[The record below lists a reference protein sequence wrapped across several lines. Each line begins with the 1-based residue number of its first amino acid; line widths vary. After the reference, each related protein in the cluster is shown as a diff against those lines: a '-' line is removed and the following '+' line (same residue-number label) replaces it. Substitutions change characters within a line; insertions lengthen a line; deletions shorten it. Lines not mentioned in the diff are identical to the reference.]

1 MPQVRRLLRL
11 LKALQLGALVGALHE
26 QLAAARKQGS
36 LPSTASL
43 SSFSSGSFAPP
54 LALGSVPRRLPSQQA
69 ALLVLRRLRG
79 AVLLVEELLPALRRA
94 ASQLLAQLAHSFFM
108 PLCLTSLAVLARVQ
122 VLAGQLLLDSA
133 RAYNA
138 VAELVPLLPP
148 GASGGPLA
156 CTSCS
161 AGPGGAAEEVG
172 RLPQVLRCVWEAGLP
187 RVEGAP
193 FPPGASLR
201 EQAAAAAAAYGLGL
215 PQQRQQAADRGAP
228 RELPQRR
235 RPGQEQQQRQR
246 ASGRGRS
253 PAAGGVALLAVVE
266 DRGVPISRE
275 ALALAA
281 VAAVAAPVF
290 AEPAVPEVPVLQ
302 LPTAAPDAA
311 DPRLPAAV
319 AEAPTRAPAGA
330 APSSCTQ
337 PEPVQQE
344 RGELLLAE
352 EEDASA
358 WKASL
363 EPAEG
368 VAVAG
373 AAPGTAPAA
382 APLTEPGAGA
392 PMQQQPQ
399 QQRLGL
405 FWDVP
410 PARPTAAD
418 AASQPRPTLPA
429 AAAGAGSPAATLG
442 ARGAGAAAEVAA
454 AVRDQAPTYY
464 QASRGLG
471 ELQRGL
477 DRQKLESVHAGPA
490 PAPRP
495 GTEARLPPPLAAAAK
510 APAEAAAPEP
520 TAKLPGSAREPGGQ
534 PQLALVSIDAQAQKD
549 TAPAPATASAAA
561 PAQVFWF
568 SEAAAGGSTAVAVAP
583 DANASSTAGAPG
595 GQKAAPLLDTRRK
608 RKRPSAAAGAADAQ
622 QPAQPAKGW
631 EDWLSPIGGGGG
643 LGGASSSNNNGAGEA
658 ASLHRREGLLPATW
672 AQGRARSEMERTV
685 RTRRGDGGALARKS
699 ALVAAVAKDN
709 AAVLERLLAEEGG
722 ALAAAAWRGPA
733 DFTLLHLAAVTDSAG
748 AVAALARATGVPL
761 DSEML
766 YHGSNEVQT
775 FLEAQGITV
784 PLRDTSGSCGHRT
797 PLFLAALLAHEHAA
811 VALAEAGASFQVD
824 RHQFNS
830 NIFSALMRTGNSS
843 CAGMVLRRLLPFD
856 LAGFEQAALEAGGVP
871 ALGLGKAAYP
881 LSAWAAVAANGSLAV
896 EAAAVAGGGEAP
908 AVVTPQNLKMG
919 KWEGQ
924 APNDDTARC
933 MLVGLSTEQ
942 AAAARAP
949 EQAACLL
956 AGAGSGKT
964 RTIIARVLWLGS
976 DPASILALTFSRKAR
991 RELEERLRSA
1001 GCLGVSVSTF
1011 HALAFRLLRERG
1023 AGQLSVIADEEKLRA
1038 MMRDVLAWDRLRLVQ
1053 PMVCSWLFL
1062 DPGASWHDV
1071 AATAADRQPQ
1081 LYAQSLAAAT
1091 ELLEEAEHLSDLPLA
1106 AQLLAT
1112 PFPRLHPSL
1121 QLWTVCHLVMGLCR
1135 RFDPAFLKQLGN
1147 DARELWGASD
1157 STAGAALAWSDRFKQ
1172 AAGRLPPPPAS
1183 PGADTAGGAGE
1194 RGGEPDAAARLFARA
1209 AGELRAALAAARCIA
1224 LSDLLP
1230 LVLESLRSD
1239 EVARAEVQTRW
1250 CHLLVDEAQDCT
1262 AAQMELL
1269 ELMAGPDARV
1279 MLVGDPDQSI
1289 YGFLAAGG
1297 PAVFAD
1303 FRRRRAATEY
1313 RLLDN
1318 WRSTPP
1324 ICAFASALLRGN
1336 RRDVCK
1342 RLVAARR
1349 GAAAPVLVRRYETP
1363 GEEGAGVAALIARL
1377 RREQG
1382 VSLGDIA
1389 VLYRCLSHCEAEG
1402 GQPHAPVMAA
1412 LRAAGVPFVL
1422 AGRGALAEEQLVRAI
1437 APHVAAVANAS
1448 DDSSFHELLLQQ
1460 EEMAAAGALRL
1471 LRHQQLAARLAG
1483 RQASLLA
1490 CAQEVCA
1497 RWLSRR
1503 QQQRRAGREAEAE
1516 ASPTTRAKQGSPTS
1530 REAQLAAAAAPPT
1543 ADGGEEEDEEDGEEH
1558 GALALLLCLLQRL
1571 ERLRRE
1577 VADLD
1582 VPAALRVVL
1591 RAAGY
1596 LPCSAAANPDSQPPG
1611 EEQSPRSPLLE
1622 GPDAEEARLPPSL
1635 VALLERA
1642 RQHVAEQAAEGQP
1655 AERGAE
1661 ALQAFVASLAL
1672 DGPAADEPE
1681 PAAGACGAVTIG
1693 TIHGAKGL
1701 EWPVVILPLVC
1712 EGFLPTAFKPD
1723 RLAADAL
1730 SERGFFEARQALLE
1744 EERRLFHVAASRAR
1758 DRLIVSY
1765 VQPTRAAG
1773 ADGRA
1778 AASAGA
1784 RQGGRFAHRPEATEE
1799 ERALTCSGVLA
1810 AAIHALRREQPEV
1823 ICTEGVGEELPDSR
1837 FFWYDCREQPPSAAQ
1852 RAAQQVVPVGGVLQ
1866 PAGNCPLS
1874 QPECI
1879 RLAMQQ
1885 RQQQQQQK
1893 GCQRSVFDQ
1902 QRANIVVVDI

>member
-1 MPQVRRLLRL
+1 MQGGWAEAVAGISLGGLQGCLAAPDLWHDASLLEKLVYKNANQHASGHHMHRLLEVRRLLRL

-568 SEAAAGGSTAVAVAP
+568 SEAGAGLGHEPAPAPLAAVPAAAPAAARPAFTAVPASPPKPAFVALPPAAVAAPRPAFVAIPSAAPRPVRAAAGGSTAVAVAP

-643 LGGASSSNNNGAGEA
+643 LGGASSSNNNG
-658 ASLHRREGLLPATW
+658 
-672 AQGRARSEMERTV
+672 
-685 RTRRGDGGALARKS
+685 
-699 ALVAAVAKDN
+699 
-709 AAVLERLLAEEGG
+709 
-722 ALAAAAWRGPA
+722 
-733 DFTLLHLAAVTDSAG
+733 
-748 AVAALARATGVPL
+748 
-761 DSEML
+761 
-766 YHGSNEVQT
+766 
-775 FLEAQGITV
+775 
-784 PLRDTSGSCGHRT
+784 
-797 PLFLAALLAHEHAA
+797 
-811 VALAEAGASFQVD
+811 
-824 RHQFNS
+824 
-830 NIFSALMRTGNSS
+830 
-843 CAGMVLRRLLPFD
+843 
-856 LAGFEQAALEAGGVP
+856 
-871 ALGLGKAAYP
+871 
-881 LSAWAAVAANGSLAV
+881 
-896 EAAAVAGGGEAP
+896 
-908 AVVTPQNLKMG
+908 
-919 KWEGQ
+919 
-924 APNDDTARC
+924 
-933 MLVGLSTEQ
+933 
-942 AAAARAP
+942 
-949 EQAACLL
+949 
-956 AGAGSGKT
+956 
-964 RTIIARVLWLGS
+964 
-976 DPASILALTFSRKAR
+976 
-991 RELEERLRSA
+991 
-1001 GCLGVSVSTF
+1001 
-1011 HALAFRLLRERG
+1011 
-1023 AGQLSVIADEEKLRA
+1023 
-1038 MMRDVLAWDRLRLVQ
+1038 
-1053 PMVCSWLFL
+1053 
-1062 DPGASWHDV
+1062 
-1071 AATAADRQPQ
+1071 
-1081 LYAQSLAAAT
+1081 
-1091 ELLEEAEHLSDLPLA
+1091 
-1106 AQLLAT
+1106 
-1112 PFPRLHPSL
+1112 
-1121 QLWTVCHLVMGLCR
+1121 
-1135 RFDPAFLKQLGN
+1135 
-1147 DARELWGASD
+1147 
-1157 STAGAALAWSDRFKQ
+1157 
-1172 AAGRLPPPPAS
+1172 
-1183 PGADTAGGAGE
+1183 
-1194 RGGEPDAAARLFARA
+1194 
-1209 AGELRAALAAARCIA
+1209 
-1224 LSDLLP
+1224 
-1230 LVLESLRSD
+1230 
-1239 EVARAEVQTRW
+1239 
-1250 CHLLVDEAQDCT
+1250 
-1262 AAQMELL
+1262 
-1269 ELMAGPDARV
+1269 
-1279 MLVGDPDQSI
+1279 
-1289 YGFLAAGG
+1289 
-1297 PAVFAD
+1297 
-1303 FRRRRAATEY
+1303 
-1313 RLLDN
+1313 
-1318 WRSTPP
+1318 
-1324 ICAFASALLRGN
+1324 
-1336 RRDVCK
+1336 
-1342 RLVAARR
+1342 
-1349 GAAAPVLVRRYETP
+1349 
-1363 GEEGAGVAALIARL
+1363 
-1377 RREQG
+1377 
-1382 VSLGDIA
+1382 
-1389 VLYRCLSHCEAEG
+1389 
-1402 GQPHAPVMAA
+1402 
-1412 LRAAGVPFVL
+1412 
-1422 AGRGALAEEQLVRAI
+1422 
-1437 APHVAAVANAS
+1437 
-1448 DDSSFHELLLQQ
+1448 
-1460 EEMAAAGALRL
+1460 
-1471 LRHQQLAARLAG
+1471 
-1483 RQASLLA
+1483 
-1490 CAQEVCA
+1490 
-1497 RWLSRR
+1497 
-1503 QQQRRAGREAEAE
+1503 
-1516 ASPTTRAKQGSPTS
+1516 
-1530 REAQLAAAAAPPT
+1530 
-1543 ADGGEEEDEEDGEEH
+1543 
-1558 GALALLLCLLQRL
+1558 
-1571 ERLRRE
+1571 
-1577 VADLD
+1577 
-1582 VPAALRVVL
+1582 
-1591 RAAGY
+1591 
-1596 LPCSAAANPDSQPPG
+1596 
-1611 EEQSPRSPLLE
+1611 
-1622 GPDAEEARLPPSL
+1622 
-1635 VALLERA
+1635 
-1642 RQHVAEQAAEGQP
+1642 
-1655 AERGAE
+1655 
-1661 ALQAFVASLAL
+1661 
-1672 DGPAADEPE
+1672 
-1681 PAAGACGAVTIG
+1681 
-1693 TIHGAKGL
+1693 
-1701 EWPVVILPLVC
+1701 
-1712 EGFLPTAFKPD
+1712 
-1723 RLAADAL
+1723 
-1730 SERGFFEARQALLE
+1730 
-1744 EERRLFHVAASRAR
+1744 
-1758 DRLIVSY
+1758 
-1765 VQPTRAAG
+1765 
-1773 ADGRA
+1773 
-1778 AASAGA
+1778 
-1784 RQGGRFAHRPEATEE
+1784 
-1799 ERALTCSGVLA
+1799 
-1810 AAIHALRREQPEV
+1810 
-1823 ICTEGVGEELPDSR
+1823 
-1837 FFWYDCREQPPSAAQ
+1837 
-1852 RAAQQVVPVGGVLQ
+1852 
-1866 PAGNCPLS
+1866 
-1874 QPECI
+1874 
-1879 RLAMQQ
+1879 
-1885 RQQQQQQK
+1885 
-1893 GCQRSVFDQ
+1893 
-1902 QRANIVVVDI
+1902 